1 MPANYENIEKETRN
15 DRRVV
20 DEYINDMENEGT
32 KVRKSLSDIMSKTDK
47 NLEDK
52 RIEAYKSKNEISNDH
67 ELSSDELKEA
77 KKFEISELEM
87 TNACKD
93 AAREMYNLYF
103 ERNRKLNSLLGNKSE
118 QQKAIEDGKEPK
130 LGKIDKNIESLD
142 NELKTREDDMKKY
155 NEEIESINSE
165 IESLSADI
173 EEGQENPNQPRIDEL
188 NAQLA
193 QLNEKVSTTNEEIN
207 KINAIKAKTE
217 DLRQSCIHAMGLQK
231 DVRSNID
238 SKLKDSYGEKIASQV
253 IAEQGSKQRE
263 QEYNDIEDKREQEE
277 NNKDV
282 NEKDQVG
289 QTVDDK
295 DGQEQAQN
303 TVSGPAQQVAGAAAA
318 QKVAGAA
325 QQAVSQGARA
335 DGTQQ
340 NPGAVTVDDVKK
352 GNIPKEYLSAMFGIE
367 NLSSLDGNYEKS
379 WEVLQMFSS
388 SAIPD
393 STRLELLNDNK
404 SRLII
409 MKAFEEVDSFH
420 PRKGAQYI
428 DTRMKLLNLRT
439 PMMET
444 ALKSMGIEITDTKNI
459 ASDFAKMSKE
469 LDKME
474 KTIKEDK
481 SMDPEMKEAKLEEL
495 NKYRDSYKN
504 VNKFIAATNKVKSP
518 RTYLR
523 QAKQWLSQNI
533 RIFEKDNLQK
543 LAAADEEVKPKDNRA
558 DEPTVDN
565 TDVREQE
572 VKTTDRAEFVKNY
585 GTNTEMTELKAKQIL
600 DEDKTQETKN
610 INSQE
615 IDESQIG
622 K

>member
-1 MPANYENIEKETRN
+1 
-15 DRRVV
+15 
-20 DEYINDMENEGT
+20 
-32 KVRKSLSDIMSKTDK
+32 
-47 NLEDK
+47 
-52 RIEAYKSKNEISNDH
+52 
-67 ELSSDELKEA
+67 
-77 KKFEISELEM
+77 
-87 TNACKD
+87 
-93 AAREMYNLYF
+93 
-103 ERNRKLNSLLGNKSE
+103 
-118 QQKAIEDGKEPK
+118 
-130 LGKIDKNIESLD
+130 
-142 NELKTREDDMKKY
+142 
-155 NEEIESINSE
+155 
-165 IESLSADI
+165 
-173 EEGQENPNQPRIDEL
+173 
-188 NAQLA
+188 
-193 QLNEKVSTTNEEIN
+193 
-207 KINAIKAKTE
+207 
-217 DLRQSCIHAMGLQK
+217 
-231 DVRSNID
+231 
-238 SKLKDSYGEKIASQV
+238 
-253 IAEQGSKQRE
+253 
-263 QEYNDIEDKREQEE
+263 
-277 NNKDV
+277 
-282 NEKDQVG
+282 
-289 QTVDDK
+289 
-295 DGQEQAQN
+295 
-303 TVSGPAQQVAGAAAA
+303 
-318 QKVAGAA
+318 
-325 QQAVSQGARA
+325 
-335 DGTQQ
+335 
-340 NPGAVTVDDVKK
+340 
-352 GNIPKEYLSAMFGIE
+352 
-367 NLSSLDGNYEKS
+367 
-379 WEVLQMFSS
+379 
-388 SAIPD
+388 
-393 STRLELLNDNK
+393 
-404 SRLII
+404 
-409 MKAFEEVDSFH
+409 
-420 PRKGAQYI
+420 
-428 DTRMKLLNLRT
+428 MKLLNLRT

-565 TDVREQE
+565 TEVREQE

>member
-1 MPANYENIEKETRN
+1 MDDEKQNVNENAEGEINSAAEETVEQQEQKLNDIRNELDNGVKTERIDVQYDESKAIGTVKSTIAKYKKQAEKKYSDPKLKFKYFKKEKGIDKNSIDDLSEEEKADFDKFELSDEAKEEVASEIYENAKDEIIHINTARHAKIKEMGTRIDDLRAKAQKLLDDKIDKLN
-15 DRRVV
+15 GMDPSDKNYSEV
-20 DEYINDMENEGT
+20 ENEIN
-32 KVRKSLSDIMSKTDK
+32 R
-47 NLEDK
+47 
-52 RIEAYKSKNEISNDH
+52 
-67 ELSSDELKEA
+67 LKA
-77 KKFEISELEM
+77 V
-87 TNACKD
+87 
-93 AAREMYNLYF
+93 
-103 ERNRKLNSLLGNKSE
+103 
-118 QQKAIEDGKEPK
+118 
-130 LGKIDKNIESLD
+130 LGKIGQRGSIVEGTLTKDLSGIMSTQDKVRENAYTQLKDVFGEKLISKDRAVLIPERDTSENRTKE
-142 NELKTREDDMKKY
+142 NETNVDRSVDEG
-155 NEEIESINSE
+155 NEE
-165 IESLSADI
+165 
-173 EEGQENPNQPRIDEL
+173 
-188 NAQLA
+188 
-193 QLNEKVSTTNEEIN
+193 K
-207 KINAIKAKTE
+207 
-217 DLRQSCIHAMGLQK
+217 DL
-231 DVRSNID
+231 D
-238 SKLKDSYGEKIASQV
+238 
-253 IAEQGSKQRE
+253 
-263 QEYNDIEDKREQEE
+263 EE
-277 NNKDV
+277 NK
-282 NEKDQVG
+282 
-289 QTVDDK
+289 
-295 DGQEQAQN
+295 QEQAQN

-325 QQAVSQGARA
+325 QQAASQGARA
-335 DGTQQ
+335 DGAQQ

-409 MKAFEEVDSFH
+409 MKAFEEVDTFH

-565 TDVREQE
+565 TEVREQE